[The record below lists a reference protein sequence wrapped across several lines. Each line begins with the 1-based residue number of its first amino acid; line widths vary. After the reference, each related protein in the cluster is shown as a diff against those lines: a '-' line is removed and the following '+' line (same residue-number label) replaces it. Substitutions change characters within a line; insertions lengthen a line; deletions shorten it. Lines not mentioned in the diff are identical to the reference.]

1 MGYKIAEEALR
12 RKHKVIL
19 VSGPTN
25 LTPPKADKNIS
36 IETAEELLKALKK
49 DIHCADCLVMCAAVG
64 DFKAQKISN
73 KKIKRKNRLSI
84 ILAPNRDILLELERY
99 KKHRLFVGF
108 NLETSNLV
116 RNARLKL
123 KSKNLDIIV
132 GNRLTKYHNPFGN
145 NKLDVDLICKNKRI
159 VKIRDKDKAFIAHVL
174 LDKIEELWYLKN
186 NRGTTRN
193 VTQNKRGT

>member
-1 MGYKIAEEALR
+1 MGYRIAEEALK

-25 LTPPKADKNIS
+25 FTPPKADKNIS
-36 IETAEELLKALKK
+36 IETADELLKALKRE
-49 DIHCADCLVMCAAVG
+49 IHCADCLVMCAAVG
-64 DFKAQKISN
+64 DFRPQKISN
-73 KKIKRKNRLSI
+73 KKIKRKNRFSI
-84 ILAPNRDILLELERY
+84 ILVPNKDILLELAKY

-132 GNRLTKYHNPFGN
+132 GNRLTKYHNPFGK
-145 NKLDVDLICKNKRI
+145 NKLDVDLIDKNKGI
-159 VKIRDKDKAFIAHVL
+159 IKIRNKDKAFIAHVL
-174 LDKIEELWYLKN
+174 LDKIEELWYLKRN
-186 NRGTTRN
+186 KGQGTRDKEKK
-193 VTQNKRGT
+193 NKI